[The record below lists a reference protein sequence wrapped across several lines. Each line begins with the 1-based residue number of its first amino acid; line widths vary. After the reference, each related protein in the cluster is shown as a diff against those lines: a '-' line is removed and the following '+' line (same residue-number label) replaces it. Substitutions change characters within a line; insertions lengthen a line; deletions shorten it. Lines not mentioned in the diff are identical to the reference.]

1 MKSGTNIQ
9 DIIGTFRIIFFS
21 TIIEN
26 PNLVVPKIKATR
38 FFLIFE
44 EIGQQLLDSKHMLT
58 LGQLFKIALDL
69 KQYVIVKQ
77 FLAKKIVI
85 PLRPNL
91 KLDGYGYIIVIHV
104 HVHKNIIKD
113 VLLDE
118 GSRINIMMK
127 DLKSG

>member
-44 EIGQQLLDSKHMLT
+44 EIG
-58 LGQLFKIALDL
+58 
-69 KQYVIVKQ
+69 
-77 FLAKKIVI
+77 
-85 PLRPNL
+85 
-91 KLDGYGYIIVIHV
+91 
-104 HVHKNIIKD
+104 
-113 VLLDE
+113 
-118 GSRINIMMK
+118 
-127 DLKSG
+127 